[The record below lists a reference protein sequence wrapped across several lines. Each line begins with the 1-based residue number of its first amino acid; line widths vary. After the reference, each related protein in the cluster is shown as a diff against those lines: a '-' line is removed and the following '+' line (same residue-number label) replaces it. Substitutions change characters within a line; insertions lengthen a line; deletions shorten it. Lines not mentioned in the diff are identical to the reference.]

1 VSLLGRY
8 WARARS
14 WLRRS
19 LWWIWPDLPSSWAEL
34 PGRLQPA
41 IGQIARLTVA
51 AVVAYLVANAVSPG
65 ILDLTAPLTAL
76 LVVQASTVGTL
87 LMGLVRVGAVLTG
100 VLVAVG
106 ISSSIGLSWWSLA
119 LVIAASL
126 LLAKVLRLGEQSL
139 EAPISGML
147 ILAVSS
153 PQLAAEVRVANTLI
167 GTAVGIAFSL
177 LVPVAIPNA
186 SASETVR
193 RVARSQAAL
202 LGEIAHTLGDRTPH
216 PEEIQAWLEW
226 AHHVRG
232 EVDDASTAVQR
243 VEESRRLNARALAV
257 ANMHPGLRTALDRLE
272 RCLAAERALLV
283 VVEQEAVASI
293 PESQEPSG
301 AELRRAFAVVLDDVA
316 TGLRSFGDMVRAQY
330 GGGRVDRADEA
341 RATTLEAVREAR
353 AVLTEL
359 ALLDID
365 PRMHTD
371 LWMVQGT
378 VLAAVEQILRQLDLE
393 YADPSMEARR
403 PGVAFPVRVVW
414 PPFRLPVRPGR
425 KGAGAE
431 RSRPA

>member
-1 VSLLGRY
+1 MGLLGRY
-8 WARARS
+8 WARALS

-19 LWWIWPDLPSSWAEL
+19 LWWIWPDLPTTWSEL
-34 PGRLQPA
+34 PARLVPA
-41 IGQIARLTVA
+41 AGQITRLTVA

-106 ISSSIGLSWWSLA
+106 IASSVGLSWWSLA

-126 LLAKVLRLGEQSL
+126 VLAKVLRLGEQSL
-139 EAPISGML
+139 EAPISAML

-153 PQLAAEVRVANTLI
+153 PQLAAEVRLINTLI
-167 GTAVGIAFSL
+167 GTAVGVAFSL

-186 SASETVR
+186 TASETVR

-202 LGEIAHTLGDRTPH
+202 LGEIARTLGGRTPH

-226 AHHVRG
+226 VRHLRG
-232 EVDDASTAVQR
+232 EVDDASSAVQR

-257 ANMHPGLRTALDRLE
+257 ANVHPGLRSALDRLD
-272 RCLAAERALLV
+272 RCLVAERALV
-283 VVEQEAVASI
+283 VVVDQEAVASI

-316 TGLRSFGDMVRAQY
+316 SGLRAFGDLVRAQY

-341 RATTLEAVREAR
+341 RVATLDAVREAR

-365 PRMHTD
+365 PRQHTD

-378 VLAAVEQILRQLDLE
+378 VLAAVDQILRELDLE
-393 YADPSMEARR
+393 YADQGMEMRR
-403 PGVAFPVRVVW
+403 PGLQLPVRVVW
-414 PPFRLPVRPGR
+414 PPFRLPVRQGR
-425 KGAGAE
+425 KGG
-431 RSRPA
+431 R

>member
-1 VSLLGRY
+1 MKLLARY
-8 WARARS
+8 WAPVRS

-19 LWWIWPDLPSSWAEL
+19 LWWIWPDLPASWAEL
-34 PGRLQPA
+34 PARLQPA
-41 IGQIARLTVA
+41 VGQIVRLTVA

-106 ISSSIGLSWWSLA
+106 IASSIGLSWWSLA

-139 EAPISGML
+139 EAPISAML
-147 ILAVSS
+147 ILAVSA
-153 PQLAAEVRVANTLI
+153 PGLAAEVRVVNTLI

-186 SASETVR
+186 AAGETVR

-202 LGEIAHTLGDRTPH
+202 LAEIAHTLGDRSPH

-226 AHHVRG
+226 VRHVRG
-232 EVDDASTAVQR
+232 EVDDASAAVQR

-257 ANMHPGLRTALDRLE
+257 ANVHPVLRSVLDRLD
-272 RCLAAERALLV
+272 RCLAAERAMLV
-283 VVEQEAVASI
+283 VIEQEAVASI

-316 TGLRSFGDMVRAQY
+316 TGLRAFGDLVRAQY

-341 RATTLEAVREAR
+341 RAATLEAVREAR

-365 PRMHTD
+365 PRQHTD

-393 YADPSMEARR
+393 YADPGMEARR
-403 PGVAFPVRVVW
+403 PGVAFPVRVAW
-414 PPFRLPVRPGR
+414 RPLRLPVRQGR
-425 KGAGAE
+425 KG
-431 RSRPA
+431 RPDG